1 MRRREVRIA
10 LVVLTTLVVG
20 LSEPHRLEAQAPA
33 PATGVRFAQISETD
47 ARAWLTYLSSDL
59 MQGRQVFTEG
69 YGLAASYIAGEL
81 KALGVKPLGDNGTY
95 LQAVTRRGYRVTRN
109 STVTIDVGGV
119 AKTFRQ
125 GDHVSFP
132 IRGGGKQ
139 TLRFGEIQFVGNDHA
154 FDADAAAPAPGVM
167 RLAVY
172 YPSAL
177 PARLMASERARR
189 PTNLDA
195 TLMKATGASGVMGFG
210 AIPAPPAAPR
220 TDAPRNGRSTADLI
234 SVQRVDRP
242 APPSVTVDDTVL
254 EWLFSKSSSSWA
266 DMRAKV
272 ATGTMP
278 SVTLRDVSVT
288 IAVDNAYDVIST
300 QRTENVVGMVEG
312 TDPVLKNTY
321 VFFGAH
327 LDHVGYV
334 QGEDDA
340 PHGRVNVPVTQDSIW
355 NGADDDGSGS
365 TAVLAIAK
373 AFVTGPKPKRSVVFV
388 WHAGEE
394 AGLIGSSYMAEF
406 PVVPLDTIQA
416 ELNIDMIGRNRDNNP
431 SQADTLYVIGA
442 DRISTDLHNLLV
454 ETNRHADRP
463 LTLDYEFNDPADPNS
478 FYTRSDHYSYASK
491 GIPIAFF
498 FTGEHPDYHA
508 NTDSVEKILFPK
520 LVRIAQFIY
529 QSGFAIANSDRTL
542 ERDNLGPRA
551 GKGFA
556 GGTLGKQPEK

>member
-10 LVVLTTLVVG
+10 LIVMTTLVVAF
-20 LSEPHRLEAQAPA
+20 SEPHQLQAQAPA
-33 PATGVRFAQISETD
+33 PATGVRFARIDEAD

-119 AKTFRQ
+119 SRVFRQ
-125 GDHVSFP
+125 GDHVSLSV
-132 IRGGGKQ
+132 RSGGRQ
-139 TLRFGEIQFVGNDHA
+139 TLTFGEVQFVGNDRA
-154 FDADAAAPAPGVM
+154 FDTDAAAPKAGVS

-172 YPSAL
+172 YPGAL
-177 PARLMASERARR
+177 PARIMASERTREH
-189 PTNLDA
+189 TDLDA
-195 TLMKATGASGVMGFG
+195 ALMAASGASGVMNFG
-210 AIPAPPAAPR
+210 AIAPPSSGA
-220 TDAPRNGRSTADLI
+220 TADASDTRRRRAVDLTSI
-234 SVQRVDRP
+234 QRVDRLV
-242 APPSVTVDDTVL
+242 PPSVTVDDTVL
-254 EWLFSKSSSSWA
+254 EWLFSRAPVSWR
-266 DMRAKV
+266 DMRTKASGGV
-272 ATGTMP
+272 VP

-288 IAVDNAYDVIST
+288 VAIDNTYDVVT
-300 QRTENVVGMVEG
+300 TERTENVVGMVQG
-312 TDPVLKNTY
+312 TDPVLRNTY
-321 VFFGAH
+321 VFIGAH
-327 LDHVGYV
+327 LDHMGYV
-334 QGEDDA
+334 QSEGE
-340 PHGRVNVPVTQDSIW
+340 PSHGRANVPVTQDPIW

-394 AGLIGSSYMAEF
+394 AGLIGSTYMAEF

-431 SQADTLYVIGA
+431 AQADTVYVIGA

-454 ETNRHADRP
+454 ETNRRADRP

-529 QSGFAIANSDRTL
+529 QSGFAIANSDRVL
-542 ERDNLGPRA
+542 EHDNRGPRA
-551 GKGFA
+551 GKGFP
-556 GGTLGKQPEK
+556 GGTLP

>member
-1 MRRREVRIA
+1 MRQRGLRIA
-10 LVVLTTLVVG
+10 LMLVTTAVVG
-20 LSEPHRLEAQAPA
+20 LHEPHGLQAQAPA
-33 PATGVRFAQISETD
+33 PATGVRFAQISEAD
-47 ARAWLTYLSSDL
+47 ARTWLTYLSSDL

-81 KALGVKPLGDNGTY
+81 KALGVKPLGDNGSY

-109 STVTIDVGGV
+109 STVTIEVGGV

-125 GDHVSFP
+125 GEHISMST
-132 IRGGGKQ
+132 RSGGRQ
-139 TLRFGEIQFVGNDHA
+139 TLRFTEVQFVGNDHA
-154 FDADAAAPAPGVM
+154 FDTDAAKPAPGVS

-177 PARLMASERARR
+177 PARIMSGDRVRR

-195 TLMKATGASGVMGFG
+195 ALMKAAGGAGVMGFG
-210 AIPAPPAAPR
+210 AIVAPPVR
-220 TDAPRNGRSTADLI
+220 RDDQSRSGRPAADLT
-234 SVQRVDRP
+234 SVQRVDRIV
-242 APPSVTVDDTVL
+242 PPSVTADDTVF
-254 EWLFSKSSSSWA
+254 EWLFSKAPTSWTDLRGKASSG
-266 DMRAKV
+266 V
-272 ATGTMP
+272 MP
-278 SVTLRDVSVT
+278 SVTLRDVNVT
-288 IAVDNAYDVIST
+288 VTVDNTFDVIT
-300 QRTENVVGMVEG
+300 TERTENVVGMVEG

-334 QGEDDA
+334 KNEDESA
-340 PHGRVNVPVTQDSIW
+340 HGRVNVPVTQDAIW

-365 TAVLAIAK
+365 AGVLAIAK

-394 AGLIGSSYMAEF
+394 AGLIGSTYMADY

-454 ETNRHADRP
+454 ETNRRAERP
-463 LTLDYEFNDPADPNS
+463 LTLDYEFNDAADPNS

-529 QSGFAIANSDRTL
+529 QAGFAIANSERAL

-551 GKGFA
+551 GKGFS
-556 GGTLGKQPEK
+556 GGTLGR

>member
-1 MRRREVRIA
+1 MKRREVRAA
-10 LVVLTTLVVG
+10 LILLTTLVVG
-20 LSEPHRLEAQAPA
+20 FSEPHRLEAQAPG
-33 PATGVRFAQISETD
+33 PATGVRFASISEAD
-47 ARAWLTYLSSDL
+47 ARTWLTYLSSDL

-81 KALGVKPLGDNGTY
+81 KALGVRPLGDNGTY

-139 TLRFGEIQFVGNDHA
+139 TLRFDEVQFVGNDHA
-154 FDADAAAPAPGVM
+154 FDTEVPPPPPGRT

-172 YPSAL
+172 HPSAL

-195 TLMKATGASGVMGFG
+195 ALMKAAGASGVMSFG
-210 AIPAPPAAPR
+210 AIPAPGAARRPSSRTDRPAA
-220 TDAPRNGRSTADLI
+220 DLV
-234 SVQRVDRP
+234 SVQRVDRLS
-242 APPSVTVDDTVL
+242 PPSVTIDDTVL
-254 EWLFSKSSSSWA
+254 EWLFSKSSASWA
-266 DMRAKV
+266 DMRAKL
-272 ATGTMP
+272 AAGQLP
-278 SVTLRDVSVT
+278 SVLLRDVTVT
-288 IAVDNAYDVIST
+288 IAVDNTYDVIST
-300 QRTENVVGMVEG
+300 ERTENVVGMVEG
-312 TDPVLKNTY
+312 TDPVLKHTY
-321 VFFGAH
+321 VFIGAH

-373 AFVTGPKPKRSVVFV
+373 AFMTGPKPKRSVVFV

-406 PVVPLDTIQA
+406 PVVPIDTIQA

-431 SQADTLYVIGA
+431 SQADTVYVIGA

-454 ETNRHADRP
+454 ETNRRTERP

-529 QSGFAIANSDRTL
+529 QSAFAIANSERTL
-542 ERDNLGPRA
+542 EHDNRGPRA
-551 GKGFA
+551 GKGFS
-556 GGTLGKQPEK
+556 GGTLAR

>member
-1 MRRREVRIA
+1 
-10 LVVLTTLVVG
+10 
-20 LSEPHRLEAQAPA
+20 
-33 PATGVRFAQISETD
+33 VRFAQISEAD
-47 ARAWLTYLSSDL
+47 ARGWLTYLSSDL

-95 LQAVTRRGYRVTRN
+95 LQAVTRRAYRITRN
-109 STVTIDVGGV
+109 STVTIEVAGV

-125 GDHVSFP
+125 GEHVSLP
-132 IRGGGKQ
+132 IRSGGRQ
-139 TLRFGEIQFVGNDHA
+139 TVHYDEVRFIGNDGA
-154 FDADAAAPAPGVM
+154 ADTPAPKPAAGVS

-177 PARLMASERARR
+177 PARLMAADRARR
-189 PTNLDA
+189 PVNLDA
-195 TLMKATGASGVMGFG
+195 ALMTATGASGVLGFG
-210 AIPAPPAAPR
+210 AIVGPAPRREDPTRPGKA
-220 TDAPRNGRSTADLI
+220 SADLVT
-234 SVQRVDRP
+234 VQRVDRLV
-242 APPSVTVDDTVL
+242 PPSITADDAVF
-254 EWLFSKSSSSWA
+254 EWLFSKSATSWA
-266 DMRAKV
+266 DMRAKASSGV
-272 ATGTMP
+272 MP
-278 SVTLRDVSVT
+278 SVTLRDVTVAVT
-288 IAVDNAYDVIST
+288 VDNTYDVIST
-300 QRTENVVGMVEG
+300 ERTENVVGMVEG
-312 TDPVLKNTY
+312 TDPSLKNTY

-334 QGEDDA
+334 QGDEA
-340 PHGRVNVPVTQDSIW
+340 PHGRVNVPVTQDPIW

-373 AFVTGPKPKRSVVFV
+373 AFMVGPRPRRSVVFV

-394 AGLIGSSYMAEF
+394 AGLLGSTYMADY
-406 PVVPLDTIQA
+406 PVVPIETIQA

-454 ETNRHADRP
+454 ETNGRFERP
-463 LTLDYEFNDPADPNS
+463 LHLDYEFNDAADPNS

-529 QSGFAIANSDRTL
+529 QSGFAIANSDRVL
-542 ERDNLGPRA
+542 QRDNRGPRA
-551 GKGFA
+551 GKGFS
-556 GGTLGKQPEK
+556 GTLR

>member
-1 MRRREVRIA
+1 MRRRQVRIA
-10 LVVLTTLVVG
+10 LIVLTTAVVAF
-20 LSEPHRLEAQAPA
+20 SEPHRLGAQAPA
-33 PATGVRFAQISETD
+33 PATGIRFAQINETD
-47 ARAWLTYLSSDL
+47 ARTWLTYLSSDL

-81 KALGVKPLGDNGTY
+81 KALGVRPLGDNGTY

-109 STVTIDVGGV
+109 STVTIEAGGV
-119 AKTFRQ
+119 TKVFRQ

-132 IRGGGKQ
+132 IRGGGRQ
-139 TLRFGEIQFVGNDHA
+139 TIRFAEVQFVGNDHT
-154 FDADAAAPAPGVM
+154 FDTDAAKPAAGVN

-177 PARLMASERARR
+177 PARIMAADRQRR

-195 TLMKATGASGVMGFG
+195 ALMSAAGAAGVMGFG
-210 AIPAPPAAPR
+210 AILPAPAPAA
-220 TDAPRNGRSTADLI
+220 TTAPRNGRPTPDLT
-234 SVQRVDRP
+234 SVKRVDGLV
-242 APPSVTVDDTVL
+242 PPSVTIDDTVL
-254 EWLFSKSSSSWA
+254 EFLFSKSATSWA
-266 DMRAKV
+266 DVRGKASSGV
-272 ATGTMP
+272 MP
-278 SVTLRDVSVT
+278 SMTLRDVAVT
-288 IAVDNAYDVIST
+288 IAVDNTYAVIST
-300 QRTENVVGMVEG
+300 ERTENVVGMVEG
-312 TDPVLKNTY
+312 TDPTLKNTY

-334 QGEDDA
+334 QRDDEA
-340 PHGRVNVPVTQDSIW
+340 SHGRVNVPVTQDAIW

-394 AGLIGSSYMAEF
+394 AGLIGSTYMADF
-406 PVVPLDTIQA
+406 PVVPIDTIQA

-454 ETNRHADRP
+454 ETNRRADRP

-529 QSGFAIANSDRTL
+529 QSGFAIANSDRVL
-542 ERDNLGPRA
+542 VRDNLGPRA

-556 GGTLGKQPEK
+556 GGTLGK